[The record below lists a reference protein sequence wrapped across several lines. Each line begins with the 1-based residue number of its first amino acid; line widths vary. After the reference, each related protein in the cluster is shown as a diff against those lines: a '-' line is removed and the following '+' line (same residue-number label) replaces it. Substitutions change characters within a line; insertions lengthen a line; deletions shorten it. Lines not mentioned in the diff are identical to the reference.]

1 MSRAKA
7 LGGDALDALLPSTD
21 SSPAKPVAKSAKKNI
36 RTEAP
41 EKPVVRADAPSTD
54 AADEAPPLK
63 RPRKGKVGRPR
74 GANFGEK
81 KGTRWKRSDGVEM
94 RARSIHIPVDVDKR
108 LRRRAADEDKPVGQ
122 VIVELL
128 EQQLG

>member
-1 MSRAKA
+1 M
-7 LGGDALDALLPSTD
+7 
-21 SSPAKPVAKSAKKNI
+21 
-36 RTEAP
+36 
-41 EKPVVRADAPSTD
+41 
-54 AADEAPPLK
+54 
-63 RPRKGKVGRPR
+63 GRPQ

-128 EQQLG
+128 ERQLDG

>member
-7 LGGDALDALLPSTD
+7 LGGDALDALLST
-21 SSPAKPVAKSAKKNI
+21 SSSAPKPAKKET
-36 RTEAP
+36 RTETPA
-41 EKPVVRADAPSTD
+41 EKPAARAYAPSIEEV
-54 AADEAPPLK
+54 DEAPPK
-63 RPRKGKVGRPR
+63 RPRKRKVGRPR

-128 EQQLG
+128 ERQLDG

>member
-7 LGGDALDALLPSTD
+7 LGEDALDALLPS
-21 SSPAKPVAKSAKKNI
+21 SSPSAPKPAKKDE
-36 RTEAP
+36 RVEAP
-41 EKPVVRADAPSTD
+41 AKKPAVRADAPSSKEV
-54 AADEAPPLK
+54 DEAPSK
-63 RPRKGKVGRPR
+63 RPRSRKVGRPR

-128 EQQLG
+128 ERQLDG